1 MRVNFY
7 AIQSL
12 LGVTVISVSV
22 IKFRALLP
30 FVLLLLPIDKMNLT
44 VQFFTYSNEEKHSG
58 RKRT

>member
-22 IKFRALLP
+22 IKGALALRD
-30 FVLLLLPIDKMNLT
+30 VVTTN
-44 VQFFTYSNEEKHSG
+44 
-58 RKRT
+58 